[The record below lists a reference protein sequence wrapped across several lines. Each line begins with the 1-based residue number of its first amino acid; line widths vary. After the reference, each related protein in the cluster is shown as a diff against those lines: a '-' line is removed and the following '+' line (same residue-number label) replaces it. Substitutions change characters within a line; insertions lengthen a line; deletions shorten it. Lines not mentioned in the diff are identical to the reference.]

1 MNNNISNEQFIYQI
15 LEVKYVKSRGRELSL
30 EPMANQ
36 DLYPSNWFSRT
47 DYKNKSEIL
56 AQAIEL
62 GTLIVDTPKFQ
73 EGIEGVRKSR

>member
-1 MNNNISNEQFIYQI
+1 MSNEEFIYQI
-15 LEVKYVKSRGRELSL
+15 LEVKYVKAMGRELTL
-30 EPMANQ
+30 EPMSNQ

-62 GTLIVDTPKFQ
+62 GVLIVDTPKFQ
-73 EGIEGVRKSR
+73 AGIEGVRKSR